1 MTKAQASATKA
12 EIIRYAMDLENRVE
26 ELEQAVDNGVEFSLE
41 EHEGDIQAAIDKGIK
56 EYKDE
61 LDLAIFRGAT
71 FEELKEL
78 ITGRIE
84 S

>member
-26 ELEQAVDNGVEFSLE
+26 ELEQAVDNGVEFSIE
-41 EHEGDIQAAIDKGIK
+41 EHENEIQAAIDKGIK